1 MYNQAF
7 RDRNRMAVDKLI
19 EEGTYN
25 ETLRNIVEEMGI
37 LGPRASAKDSHFIFQ
52 TIDGDQR
59 TPDQIVNRLRRQN
72 LDIIDN
78 GKNGIE
84 VNVGDFINDARP
96 RSAKKGI
103 VEVDI
108 KDMIRPNTSMPGW
121 TPQTMGGVN
130 NQDSVH
136 RARFLPEEPLAEKS
150 ENLIRAQRIGQ
161 AEATGDLK
169 KIYDANTMYDFS
181 FEDAESVGDRVLIGN
196 QTLNN
201 FLAKKGITED
211 RLQQI
216 VDPATG
222 IRILD
227 LPKDQQKAYWRKRG
241 IEGTQ
246 RWMNMG
252 GRSVGDGYSEVHVP
266 GFHAQMEH
274 QNPFSGSID
283 VIGDKSDYYSDT
295 KFNQAGSLERYENAE
310 KNDIDTVDYHRA
322 RRANIMSMD
331 AGNGRLELGKTSMGR
346 EAVDGMI
353 ADSLPAI
360 EYSQARLKADREGT
374 VNINNV
380 LKGLALMRDVN
391 KLYAA

>member
-1 MYNQAF
+1 MYNQRF
-7 RDRNRMAVDKLI
+7 RDRNRMAVDKLM

-25 ETLRNIVEEMGI
+25 ETLRNIVEELGI
-37 LGPRASAKDSHFIFQ
+37 LGPRASARDSHFIFE

-72 LDIIDN
+72 IDITDN
-78 GKNGIE
+78 GKDGID
-84 VNVGDFINDARP
+84 VNVGDLINDARP
-96 RSAKKGI
+96 RSAKRGI

-108 KDMIRPNTSMPGW
+108 KDMVRPNASMPGW

-130 NQDSVH
+130 AEDKVH
-136 RARFLPEEPLAEKS
+136 RARFLPEEPLTEKN
-150 ENLIRAQRIGQ
+150 ENLIRAQQIGQ

-211 RLQQI
+211 RLQQV
-216 VDPATG
+216 VDPASGT
-222 IRILD
+222 RILD
-227 LPKDQQKAYWRKRG
+227 LPKDQQKAYWRTRG
-241 IEGTQ
+241 IEATQ

-283 VIGDKSDYYSDT
+283 VIGDKSNYYSDT

-346 EAVDGMI
+346 EAVDSMI

-360 EYSQARLKADREGT
+360 EYSQARLKSDREGT
-374 VNINNV
+374 VNVNNT
-380 LKGLALMRDVN
+380 LMGLALMRDVN
-391 KLYAA
+391 KLYSG